1 MVALPALPPLA
12 KRILIGLGVV
22 LGVLV
27 LAAILFVVFF
37 PKDLAIAE
45 AERRIEAATGRDL
58 QIGGDVDLTFWPA
71 LGFSA
76 QQMSLSNPEG
86 FDASQPFI
94 ASERIVFAVAVM
106 PLLRGDIEVKQL
118 ILEGAAFNLVAKEDG
133 AANWTFPVEET
144 AEDQTTL
151 EDLRLDEMRLTDS
164 TISFQGAENAP
175 PMLLSDVDADIALDS
190 LDQPAHLNAAFDY
203 LGQRVD
209 VQSDIGLPRAMV
221 ELGETPLA
229 ATVRAAPL
237 SAEFGGVFNAETG
250 ALTGALEA
258 NGASLRQLM
267 AWIGAPMAE
276 GGGFGAYRLAAQMAH
291 EGQTTNLIDATLRLD
306 AIEAQGRLTLVTL
319 ESGRLRVNGA
329 LTTPNVDLNAYL
341 PAPAQGAQSGGVEVN
356 TAWSTDPL
364 DLSGLRAFDA
374 DIGLNVGALKF
385 QQMSFSDVAMVMRVA
400 NGALDARLS
409 RISLYGGAGTARLIA
424 DGAGAT
430 PRVAVELDAQNVQA
444 EGLLTDAIGFNRI
457 SGRGRLTAALVGQGA
472 SQAAIMRSLD
482 GTASFNFNDGAFKGI
497 NLAQVARSVQAVLSG
512 TAVGANAETDFA
524 ELATSLTISN
534 GVAATQD
541 LRLLNPFVRLDGQ
554 GLIDIGGQSIDMRL
568 APRAV
573 NNAQGQGGD
582 AGLQGLGIPF
592 RVSGPWS
599 RVSFA
604 PALGDVVQNELRSRA
619 QSILRDQPAGSPLA
633 ALGEALFGRAP
644 AATETPP
651 AAEGESATPTESSAE
666 TSATPQTPATSTPQ
680 QPTSPRDI
688 FEGLLRRSQKQRTET
703 PAETPAEPPTEP
715 APTTP

>member
-1 MVALPALPPLA
+1 MPALPAMLA
-12 KRILIGLGVV
+12 KRILIGLGAV
-22 LGVLV
+22 LGVIV

-45 AERRIEAATGRDL
+45 AERRIEEATGREL
-58 QIGGDVDLTFWPA
+58 SLGGEVDLTFWPA

-76 QQMSLSNPEG
+76 EQMSLSNPEG
-86 FDASQPFI
+86 FEASQPFI
-94 ASERIVFAVAVM
+94 AAERIVFAIAVM

-118 ILEGAAFNLVAKEDG
+118 ILEGATFNLVAKADG
-133 AANWTFPVEET
+133 AANWTFPVDET

-151 EDLRLDEMRLTDS
+151 EDLRLDEMRISDS
-164 TISFQGAENAP
+164 TISFQGAADAA
-175 PMLLSDVDADIALDS
+175 PMLLTDVDADLALDS

-209 VQSDIGLPRAMV
+209 VQSDIGLPRAML
-221 ELGETPLA
+221 EQGETPFA
-229 ATVRAAPL
+229 AHVRAAPL
-237 SAEFGGVFNAETG
+237 AAEFGGVFNAATG

-267 AWIGAPMAE
+267 AWIGSPMAE

-291 EGQTTNLIDATLRLD
+291 EGNTTNLNDAMIRLD
-306 AIEAQGRLTLVTL
+306 AIETQGRLAIVTQ
-319 ESGRLRVNGA
+319 ESGRLRISGA
-329 LTTPNVDLNAYL
+329 LNAPSIDLNPYL
-341 PAPAQGAQSGGVEVN
+341 PAPAQGGESGGVEVN
-356 TAWSTDPL
+356 TAWSADPL

-374 DIGLNVGALKF
+374 DLALGIGALKF
-385 QQMSFSDVAMVMRVA
+385 QQMNFADVTMALRVA

-409 RISLYGGAGTARLIA
+409 RISLYGGTGTARLIA

-430 PRVAVELDAQNVQA
+430 PRVAVELNAQNVQA

-457 SGRGRLTAALVGQGA
+457 AGRGRISGSFVGQGA

-482 GTASFNFNDGAFKGI
+482 GNAAFTFNDGAFKGV
-497 NLAQVARSVQAVLSG
+497 NLAQIARSVQAALSG

-554 GLIDIGGQSIDMRL
+554 GLIDIGGQSIDMRI

-573 NNAQGQGGD
+573 NSAQGQGGE
-582 AGLQGLGIPF
+582 AGLAGLGIPF

-604 PALGDVVQNELRSRA
+604 PALGDVVRNELRSRA

-633 ALGEALFGRAP
+633 ALGESLFGR
-644 AATETPP
+644 TPP
-651 AAEGESATPTESSAE
+651 AAETPAAGATTE
-666 TSATPQTPATSTPQ
+666 TPAASGDTPTPATGETA
-680 QPTSPRDI
+680 QPATPRDI

-703 PAETPAEPPTEP
+703 PAEPPAEPT
-715 APTTP
+715 PTTP